1 MSRPVDLKKLD
12 AKLDLVITLLG
23 DLDMEFFEYCIE
35 QRKKNGLGGLTPHR
49 GLAAELITH

>member
-35 QRKKNGLGGLTPHR
+35 QRKKNGPRGLTPR
-49 GLAAELITH
+49 EGLITELLAN

>member
-35 QRKKNGLGGLTPHR
+35 QRKKNGPGGLTPHR
-49 GLAAELITH
+49 GLTIEHIAN